1 MIFSEKDPYQ
11 LGRFVEAQRAH
22 YEDALREI
30 RSGRKTS
37 HWIWYIFPQMAGL
50 GRSQTS
56 IYYGIRDLGEARAY
70 WQHPVLGAHLREC
83 TRALLQVEGR
93 TATQILGGVDQMK
106 VRSCMTLFRYAAPEE
121 SLFRLVLEKYYAGE
135 EDPLTVAALGH

>member
-1 MIFSEKDPYQ
+1 M
-11 LGRFVEAQRAH
+11 
-22 YEDALREI
+22 
-30 RSGRKTS
+30 
-37 HWIWYIFPQMAGL
+37 
-50 GRSQTS
+50 
-56 IYYGIRDLGEARAY
+56 GEARAY
-70 WQHPVLGAHLREC
+70 WQHPVLGVHLREC